1 METTALFQTFTG
13 WKSSEGPRR
22 GVGCMVQRAD
32 AKGVRRCCIRIRIA
46 SSPRLI
52 KVVIVAYVVS
62 LRFFCFFRSAWSLP
76 SPSVNGVSSFP
87 SAGSCLPFNWVS
99 SFPSVGSR
107 PSHQLGLIF
116 PSIRSRPS
124 PPSAGSYLPLQLGLI
139 LHFNWVSS
147 FPSTES
153 RPSLQLGLVLPI
165 DWVLSSP

>member
-1 METTALFQTFTG
+1 METTALFQTFIG

-87 SAGSCLPFNWVS
+87 SAGS
-99 SFPSVGSR
+99 R

-124 PPSAGSYLPLQLGLI
+124 PPSAGSYLPLQLGLV

>member
-1 METTALFQTFTG
+1 MRHGLNGRRGELSEVETTALFQTFIG

-87 SAGSCLPFNWVS
+87 SAGS
-99 SFPSVGSR
+99 R

-124 PPSAGSYLPLQLGLI
+124 PPSAGSYLPLQLGLV